1 MISRITS
8 FFAALAISSTV
19 AFAQSSE
26 REINKEFYKADA
38 QLSIVINYL
47 PTAWVFS
54 ADQEFFLITAPDS
67 AWVLEENM
75 ADSRAE
81 SKESRTERI
90 KKSGTRIL
98 PQVVIRFEEKWSSD
112 KVQMA
117 KIGNAAID
125 DEIRKLPAKYHI
137 QHLADTIQ
145 SSKSKK
151 VFTAT
156 NDKETRLIAQYNNEL
171 NQLIAQRVKLP
182 DFHSEKYSLF
192 IYSITGADD
201 ENHLVYPANASLEVY
216 TVLSTFREI
225 CGK

>member
-1 MISRITS
+1 MISRIIS
-8 FFAALAISSTV
+8 VFAAIVVSSTM
-19 AFAQSSE
+19 ALAQSSE

-47 PTAWVFS
+47 PTGWSFS
-54 ADQEFFLITAPDS
+54 SAQDLFLITARDS

-75 ADSRAE
+75 ADSPAE

-125 DEIRKLPAKYHI
+125 DEIRKLPAKYRI
-137 QHLADTIQ
+137 QHLADTVQ

-151 VFTAT
+151 VYTAT

-192 IYSITGADD
+192 IDRITGAGD
-201 ENHLVYPANASLEVY
+201 ETHLVYPANASLEVY